1 MATPRKR
8 STGFSEKPKE
18 EISEETKVE
27 ELLDEVATEM
37 FETISHKEEEKPQA
51 PLPVVLPPIVATEDA
66 GPRFVEQQPPAP
78 APQPKAPQ
86 PKAAAPKLQPPPKR
100 HPRNIPKFSR
110 YK

>member
-18 EISEETKVE
+18 EISEETQVE
-27 ELLDEVATEM
+27 ELLDEVATEV
-37 FETISHKEEEKPQA
+37 FETISHKEEEKPQD
-51 PLPVVLPPIVATEDA
+51 PLPVILPPIAATEDA
-66 GPRFVEQQPPAP
+66 GPRFVEQPPAP
-78 APQPKAPQ
+78 APQPKA
-86 PKAAAPKLQPPPKR
+86 AAPKIQPPPKR